1 MHRVLVLNATYE
13 PLSTVSVQ
21 RAIVLL
27 LKEKAELVES
37 AAERLH
43 AVCTSLP
50 VPLVIRLVY
59 YVRIPHPVVLSPTRK
74 SVALRDNYTC
84 QYCGA
89 APGRALL
96 TLDHILPRSRGGQ
109 TTWDNVVA
117 ACRACNMRKGN
128 RTPEE
133 AGLVLRKHPGRPHY
147 LAFLLLSE
155 AGPPRRV
162 EQVRVRGEL
171 KQEEERGFTPVPPP
185 VRRRS
190 IYPLYRGD
198 ATAPCLVLRS
208 SISITSSVVGWR
220 KKVLVRA

>member
-1 MHRVLVLNATYE
+1 MLNATYE

-27 LKEKAELVES
+27 LKEKAELVEA

-43 AVCTSLP
+43 AVSHLAACAAGDPAGLLRPNPASRRP
-50 VPLVIRLVY
+50 VADPQ
-59 YVRIPHPVVLSPTRK
+59 K
-74 SVALRDNYTC
+74 
-84 QYCGA
+84 CGSRATTTPASTA
-89 APGRALL
+89 APRRAAALL

-155 AGPPRRV
+155 AGPRDV
-162 EQVRVRGEL
+162 WSKYVFG
-171 KQEEERGFTPVPPP
+171 
-185 VRRRS
+185 
-190 IYPLYRGD
+190 
-198 ATAPCLVLRS
+198 
-208 SISITSSVVGWR
+208 
-220 KKVLVRA
+220 